1 MTDSPMSNPLI
12 AQLQAQL
19 QELGAQGLYRNR
31 RIVATPCAPQ
41 LAVDGRRVLSF
52 NSNDYLG
59 LAADARVVEA
69 LREGASRY
77 GAGSG
82 ASHLVSGHGLAHSQ
96 LEEKLAEF
104 IAPHVPSVRA
114 LYFSSGYLANLGVLG
129 ALSSPDPANTEVF
142 SDALNHASLIDAAR
156 LSRAVVKIYPHGD
169 LAALDTLLSASPAK
183 NMLVVTDGVF
193 SMDGDIA
200 PLPALLALCE
210 RHGAWLV
217 VDDAHGFG
225 VLGENG
231 RGVLEHFD
239 LCSPL
244 LVYMGTLGKAAG
256 VAGAFVAAHETVASW
271 LVQRAR
277 TYIYTTA
284 APPAVAH
291 ALITSLHLI
300 GGEVGRQRRLHLAA
314 LRQAMADLALRPGWT
329 RLLSDTPIQPLVIG
343 GNTEVLQV
351 SQVLLDLGV
360 WVSAIRAP
368 TVPPGLA
375 RLRITLS
382 ASHTLDDVA
391 QLKSALQT
399 ACERT
404 IPIQMDA

>member
-1 MTDSPMSNPLI
+1 
-12 AQLQAQL
+12 
-19 QELGAQGLYRNR
+19 
-31 RIVATPCAPQ
+31 
-41 LAVDGRRVLSF
+41 
-52 NSNDYLG
+52 
-59 LAADARVVEA
+59 
-69 LREGASRY
+69 
-77 GAGSG
+77 
-82 ASHLVSGHGLAHSQ
+82 
-96 LEEKLAEF
+96 
-104 IAPHVPSVRA
+104 
-114 LYFSSGYLANLGVLG
+114 
-129 ALSSPDPANTEVF
+129 
-142 SDALNHASLIDAAR
+142 
-156 LSRAVVKIYPHGD
+156 
-169 LAALDTLLSASPAK
+169 
-183 NMLVVTDGVF
+183 
-193 SMDGDIA
+193 
-200 PLPALLALCE
+200 
-210 RHGAWLV
+210 
-217 VDDAHGFG
+217 
-225 VLGENG
+225 
-231 RGVLEHFD
+231 
-239 LCSPL
+239 
-244 LVYMGTLGKAAG
+244 MGTLGKAAG